1 MSIAPST
8 AANIAPSNQALL
20 DALDKVAV
28 ISTTDL
34 QGNITYANE
43 LFCRLTGY
51 TSDEL
56 VGRPHSLVRHPD
68 VPKSLY
74 KNMWDTIRDGR
85 IWTGIIPNVG
95 KDGSVYVVVDTTV
108 QPMFDDAGKITSY
121 ISIRRM
127 VNDLMEDFEAVEQA
141 KEIFDDYYDRQH

>member
-43 LFCRLTGY
+43 LFCRLTGQRGQMA
-51 TSDEL
+51 L
-56 VGRPHSLVRHPD
+56 
-68 VPKSLY
+68 
-74 KNMWDTIRDGR
+74 
-85 IWTGIIPNVG
+85 
-95 KDGSVYVVVDTTV
+95 
-108 QPMFDDAGKITSY
+108 
-121 ISIRRM
+121 
-127 VNDLMEDFEAVEQA
+127 
-141 KEIFDDYYDRQH
+141 

>member
-43 LFCRLTGY
+43 LFCRLAGY

-74 KNMWDTIRDGR
+74 KDMWDTIRDGR

-95 KDGSVYVVVDTTV
+95 KDGSVYVVDTTV
-108 QPMFDDAGKITSY
+108 QPMFDDAGRVTSY

-141 KEIFDDYYDRQH
+141 KEIFDDYYDQQH

>member
-74 KNMWDTIRDGR
+74 KDMWDTIRDGR
-85 IWTGIIPNVG
+85 IIIPNVG
-95 KDGSVYVVVDTTV
+95 KDGSVYVVDTTV
-108 QPMFDDAGKITSY
+108 PMFDDAGRVTSY